1 MHVSLSTLRQ
11 ALQLVDGLA
20 EIDDPA
26 DFGERVLPGLA
37 GLIGCDLVSYNEIGA
52 GPAPGR
58 TYSCGYPAEVITP
71 ARLGVFEAHVHQHP
85 LVNHY
90 RATDDGRPV
99 KISDFLDQEHLHRL
113 ALYAE
118 FFRTF
123 SIEHQLAVALP
134 SPAATVIGF
143 AFNRA
148 RGDFTEAER
157 DVLGVLRAPLMTAR
171 ARAAGRHRATRSDY
185 GQRQPSGPPDRPRAA
200 DPRPR
205 RPGPHQWLHRQDPR
219 CQRPDYRQAPRAHLS
234 QTRCYQPRRR
244 CPPCHPTMSAARHPG
259 PACGLTLGRGLPGH
273 LQARAAGPRLVIWS
287 AMIDRW
293 TSLVPSQMRSTR
305 SSRKKRSATFSRM

>member
-52 GPAPGR
+52 GPTPGQA
-58 TYSCGYPAEVITP
+58 YSCGYPAEVITP
-71 ARLGVFEAHVHQHP
+71 VRLDVFETHVHQHP

-90 RATDDGRPV
+90 LATGDGRAV
-99 KISDFLDQEHLHRL
+99 KISDFLDRERFHRL
-113 ALYAE
+113 GLYAE

-123 SIEHQLAVALP
+123 PIEHQLAVALP
-134 SPAATVIGF
+134 SPAATVIGL
-143 AFNRA
+143 ALNRA

-171 ARAAGRHRATRSDY
+171 ARAAGRHRARRAQTAASDSHLA
-185 GQRQPSGPPDRPRAA
+185 RLTDRELQILDLVAQGRTNSYIARTLDVSPRTVAKHLEHIYRKLGVTSRAA
-200 DPRPR
+200 AVHRATR
-205 RPGPHQWLHRQDPR
+205 R
-219 CQRPDYRQAPRAHLS
+219 
-234 QTRCYQPRRR
+234 
-244 CPPCHPTMSAARHPG
+244 
-259 PACGLTLGRGLPGH
+259 
-273 LQARAAGPRLVIWS
+273 
-287 AMIDRW
+287 
-293 TSLVPSQMRSTR
+293 
-305 SSRKKRSATFSRM
+305 

>member
-171 ARAAGRHRATRSDY
+171 ARAAGRHRARRALTTASDSHLA
-185 GQRQPSGPPDRPRAA
+185 RLTDRELQILDLVAQGRTNSYIGRTLDVSPRTIAKHLEHIYRKLGVTSRAA
-200 DPRPR
+200 AV
-205 RPGPHQWLHRQDPR
+205 HR
-219 CQRPDYRQAPRAHLS
+219 A
-234 QTRCYQPRRR
+234 T
-244 CPPCHPTMSAARHPG
+244 AR
-259 PACGLTLGRGLPGH
+259 
-273 LQARAAGPRLVIWS
+273 
-287 AMIDRW
+287 
-293 TSLVPSQMRSTR
+293 
-305 SSRKKRSATFSRM
+305 